1 MPDRPPSGWKID
13 LFKKAITD
21 EIDALRTQSQ
31 QACSET
37 VNASFMVSGSLPG
50 RSPPRLRRL
59 FRRPLKGRQRS
70 AQLFV

>member
-1 MPDRPPSGWKID
+1 
-13 LFKKAITD
+13 
-21 EIDALRTQSQ
+21 LRTQSQ